1 MDAKTTAWV
10 SYLWWIGWIISLV
23 TSNNT
28 SPKPSL
34 VVFHLR
40 QSLGLMI
47 TWTAFWLLRMFT
59 LFSFSG
65 TIYWLITALFI
76 ALFVFWLIGLVAAVQ
91 GEEKPVPVLG
101 PLFQQWFQFIK

>member
-1 MDAKTTAWV
+1 MDAKTTSWV

-28 SPKPSL
+28 NPKPPL

-40 QSLGLMI
+40 QSFGLLVI
-47 TWTAFWLLRMFT
+47 STALWVLNVMLIFGFAGWYV
-59 LFSFSG
+59 
-65 TIYWLITALFI
+65 IYLCLSIALFI
-76 ALFVFWLIGLVAAVQ
+76 LWIIGLIAAVQ

-101 PLFQQWFQFIK
+101 TMFQQWFQFIK

>member
-28 SPKPSL
+28 NPKPSL

-40 QSLGLMI
+40 QSLGLLA
-47 TWTAFWLLRMFT
+47 TSTALWILNMMLVFG
-59 LFSFSG
+59 FSG
-65 TIYWLITALFI
+65 WYWIYACLTVVLVILWI
-76 ALFVFWLIGLVAAVQ
+76 IGLIAAVQ

>member
-1 MDAKTTAWV
+1 MDAKTTSWV

-40 QSLGLMI
+40 QSFGLLIISTGLWILNWMLI
-47 TWTAFWLLRMFT
+47 
-59 LFSFSG
+59 FSFSG
-65 TIYWLITALFI
+65 WYWIYTCLSV
-76 ALFVFWLIGLVAAVQ
+76 ALFVLWIIGLIAAVQ
-91 GEEKPVPVLG
+91 GEEKPVPLLG
-101 PLFQQWFQFIK
+101 AQFQQWFQFIK

>member
-1 MDAKTTAWV
+1 MDAKTTSWV

-23 TSNNT
+23 TSNSTN
-28 SPKPSL
+28 PKPSL

-40 QSLGLMI
+40 QSFGLLVI
-47 TWTAFWLLRMFT
+47 SIALYILRVMT
-59 LFSFSG
+59 LFSFGSLYWVY
-65 TIYWLITALFI
+65 TILSIG
-76 ALFVFWLIGLVAAVQ
+76 LFVLWIIGLIAAVQ

>member
-1 MDAKTTAWV
+1 MDAKTTSWV

-23 TSNNT
+23 TSNNM
-28 SPKPSL
+28 SPKPPL

-40 QSLGLMI
+40 QSLGLLAI
-47 TWTAFWLLRMFT
+47 STALWILNWMLI
-59 LFSFSG
+59 FSFSG
-65 TIYWLITALFI
+65 WYWIYMILSIG
-76 ALFVFWLIGLVAAVQ
+76 LFVLWLIGLIAAVQ

>member
-1 MDAKTTAWV
+1 MDAKTTSWV

-40 QSLGLMI
+40 QSFGLLVI
-47 TWTAFWLLRMFT
+47 
-59 LFSFSG
+59 S
-65 TIYWLITALFI
+65 TALYILRVMTMFSVGSFYWI
-76 ALFVFWLIGLVAAVQ
+76 YTFLSIGLFVLWIIGLIAAVQ

>member
-1 MDAKTTAWV
+1 MDTKTASWV

-28 SPKPSL
+28 SPKPPL
-34 VVFHLR
+34 LVFHLR
-40 QSLGLMI
+40 QSLGLLVI
-47 TWTAFWLLRMFT
+47 GTALWILNWMLI
-59 LFSFSG
+59 FSFAG
-65 TIYWLITALFI
+65 WYWIYMILS
-76 ALFVFWLIGLVAAVQ
+76 IGLLVLWILGLIAATQ

>member
-1 MDAKTTAWV
+1 MDTKTTAWV

-28 SPKPSL
+28 NPKPSL

-40 QSLGLMI
+40 QSFGLLVI
-47 TWTAFWLLRMFT
+47 STGLEILRRMSPFG
-59 LFSFSG
+59 FYGGFYW
-65 TIYWLITALFI
+65 IYIILSIG
-76 ALFVFWLIGLVAAVQ
+76 LFVLWIIGLIAAVQ
-91 GEEKPVPVLG
+91 GEEKPIPVVG

>member
-28 SPKPSL
+28 NPKPSL

-40 QSLGLMI
+40 QSLGLLAI
-47 TWTAFWLLRMFT
+47 STALWILNMMLIFG
-59 LFSFSG
+59 FSG
-65 TIYWLITALFI
+65 WYWIYTCLSVALFI
-76 ALFVFWLIGLVAAVQ
+76 LWIIGLIAAVQ